1 MLDWFLNEHKFMFD
15 WFFKISFNLYL
26 HSCFKHKFDSLNML
40 TNLFD
45 TSVNNYWKGAGYVF
59 GLSNLYLKQMGQQI
73 QMKKLT
79 V

>member
-1 MLDWFLNEHKFMFD
+1 
-15 WFFKISFNLYL
+15 
-26 HSCFKHKFDSLNML
+26 ML
-40 TNLFD
+40 TNTFD
-45 TSVNNYWKGAGYVF
+45 TPVNNYWKGAGYVF